1 MFKGILKVV
10 ISYALM
16 LFSLLLM
23 ISLVKFSPNDLIF
36 YTTAINSSYTNVLGA
51 LGVQI
56 ASPFVFFY
64 GYSSWIWALCS
75 LLVGINILVGI
86 TPRDLL
92 IRFTLVHG
100 IALLCST
107 LFSLFTSNFSFLTGG
122 IFGALIGHVITSII
136 PNFVMIPIVLALL
149 IVLLAKMWPYPFEQ
163 LAQMVNSLEKASQ
176 PILVIEEFG
185 EYRDE
190 LPQENLDTS
199 ELRIPISDSV
209 EKIPQQYYAT
219 QDEDMHYG
227 AVDTLTEELEP
238 NNFKYQSQ
246 LPSFLQEIDERE
258 SSEQTPPVFICKKP
272 LGKEKE
278 KETLLREVEVDL
290 LSPYLRG
297 SSSFYD
303 RIEENNFLKLRSLEA
318 LESSTTLEEDVQNIT
333 EGLDELDQSFESMSP
348 TSEWVKESGA
358 PLSSFIRNQPGVKRL
373 SFSNGI
379 VGEVNEV
386 SETQIP
392 SDEREDGFNTDFMT
406 NTTANISTTNADTD
420 DEISVQDLIEESA
433 EIIFNAE
440 PPVIPQHTSKFPPV
454 STYISDTP
462 IILNE
467 LDDKGEALPSFSLEH
482 FDISSSNMI
491 DNGVIEISDSEKM
504 LLSGIER
511 TMKKQQ
517 ESSDSLKERLQKK
530 QQQLADAFYK
540 TQDQEK
546 PTAFSNEE
554 PTPAISNFVL
564 QDVEKEILALK
575 KESNVLDTVSQNIS
589 DNSFLMAHDLSD
601 SEPIF
606 DPLGDPIKEP
616 LFISENNIDSEKL
629 IQELMIPN
637 AENIESLLTTSPTEE
652 DSMEEINSMDSIDF
666 SKIRE
671 GFDIPNLVSLMQL
684 NLGEIEFP
692 DIKEW
697 AKKDFVPGANSKW
710 NVDFKD
716 FDKEET
722 ILHFKNLEEQR
733 NQPGNDINNIDDI
746 NNIYFNNFDK
756 EESILKYQDVTEQK
770 DELSNDINDI
780 SDIEFSD
787 FDKEE
792 SILQFKNVIEQK
804 DEHIN
809 NVDLKDSS
817 KDGTVLQF
825 KDIITQKSEPKNGV
839 NNVERLTEVKE
850 LVEVEGLTEVEKLTE
865 LTEIE
870 ELSLLSEEPL
880 EDISI
885 ALKEVAYSFDSEL
898 EKDPE
903 FVISMNEDDSDPVNN
918 LLKLNPM
925 EEYSAYMPKPLEEIA
940 FSFSSEDSDREPEFT
955 IRNISED
962 KDSNNNV
969 TPEVTSKIAELE
981 KISVQQTIVPEEIFI
996 QDPLD
1001 ETDTELM
1008 NNDIALE
1015 EPMLVEES
1023 IISDVVTEEEITPTN
1038 EELIMPESIS
1048 EEILNIGQDQKEMIL
1063 NNEEKTLSMDDNEIY
1078 EIEQN
1083 TIDQDIVDLDT
1094 PESLLMPSVTTNT
1107 HLIKTIDYP
1116 ITEQTAPK
1124 KAIFP
1129 KIEDLEPNTD
1139 VISKAEEDE
1148 EVETT
1153 MKMIED
1159 TYESFNIN
1167 MQVVDFN
1174 RGPTITR
1181 FELEPPSGLKLRT
1194 ILNLQDDLALQAGT
1208 SNLRIISPVEGRSLI
1223 GIEVPNKVRRNFL
1236 LREQI
1241 ESNLFEESEAELPL
1255 ILGID
1260 VGGKEIVSDLATT
1273 PHLLIAGTTGSGK
1286 SVYVNALIMG
1296 LLFKLSSEDLKFIMI
1311 DPKMV
1316 ELELY
1321 GGIPHLLAPIITKP
1335 EEAMAALE
1343 WTVQE
1348 MDRRYKLLSELSV
1361 RNIKEYK
1368 NLGKN
1373 SPTGDQGYE
1382 KLPYIVV
1389 IVDEFANLMLRA
1401 PKDTEKHIS
1410 RLASMSR
1417 AVGIH
1422 LVLATQRPSVD
1433 VVTGII
1439 KANFPSRIAFRVSS
1453 KIDSRTI
1460 IDRNGAETLLG
1471 RGDMLFMSPNYMD
1484 PVRIQSPY
1492 ASSEDVARAVN
1503 TIKKNGPPDY
1513 AIDFSEVL
1521 ARQEENN
1528 SDGSRTD
1535 AMSDPLFEEVLR
1547 YAVDNGE
1554 ISASGIQRRFRVGYN
1569 RASRLIESMKDMKII
1584 SPPPSA
1590 GKGWLINITRD
1601 EIQSYLD

>member
-122 IFGALIGHVITSII
+122 VFGALIGYIITNVIPSFI
-136 PNFVMIPIVLALL
+136 MIPIVLTLL
-149 IVLLAKMWPYPFEQ
+149 IALLAKMWPYPFEQ
-163 LAQMVNSLEKASQ
+163 LARIINSLEKASQ
-176 PILVIEEFG
+176 PVLVIEQYG
-185 EYRDE
+185 EYRDDS
-190 LPQENLDTS
+190 PQEDLDNS
-199 ELRIPISDSV
+199 ELRIPINESV
-209 EKIPQQYYAT
+209 EEMPQQYYAT
-219 QDEDMHYG
+219 QNKDMHYG
-227 AVDTLTEELEP
+227 AVDTLTEDLEP
-238 NNFKYQSQ
+238 SNFRYESQ
-246 LPSFLQEIDERE
+246 LPSFLQEIEESE
-258 SSEQTPPVFICKKP
+258 SSELTPPVFICKKP
-272 LGKEKE
+272 LGTEKE
-278 KETLLREVEVDL
+278 KEIVLREVEVDL
-290 LSPYLRG
+290 LAPYLRG
-297 SSSFYD
+297 NSSFYD
-303 RIEENNFLKLRSLEA
+303 RIEENNFLKSRSLEA
-318 LESSTTLEEDVQNIT
+318 LEPSTLIEDVQNIT

-348 TSEWVKESGA
+348 TSEWVRESGV
-358 PLSSFIRNQPGVKRL
+358 PLSSFIRNQPSGKRL
-373 SFSNGI
+373 SFSDGI

-392 SDEREDGFNTDFMT
+392 SDENDNGFNTDFMT
-406 NTTANISTTNADTD
+406 NTTANTSNNNRDADTD
-420 DEISVQDLIEESA
+420 DEISVHDLINESA
-433 EIIFNAE
+433 EMVFNAE
-440 PPVIPQHTSKFPPV
+440 PPVIPQHTSNFPPV
-454 STYISDTP
+454 SGFLTDTP

-467 LDDKGEALPSFSLEH
+467 LDDDGEEVSNFSLEH
-482 FDISSSNMI
+482 FDISPSNTI
-491 DNGVIEISDSEKM
+491 DNGIIEISDSEKM

-589 DNSFLMAHDLSD
+589 DNSFLMAHNLSD
-601 SEPIF
+601 SEPAF
-606 DPLGDPIKEP
+606 DPLGDPIKETS
-616 LFISENNIDSEKL
+616 FISENNIDSEKL

-637 AENIESLLTTSPTEE
+637 AENIDSLLNIDPVEE
-652 DSMEEINSMDSIDF
+652 DSMEEMNSMDSIDF

-756 EESILKYQDVTEQK
+756 EESILKYQDVAEQK

-780 SDIEFSD
+780 SDIE
-787 FDKEE
+787 
-792 SILQFKNVIEQK
+792 
-804 DEHIN
+804 
-809 NVDLKDSS
+809 LKDFS

-825 KDIITQKSEPKNGV
+825 KDIITQKNEPKNDI
-839 NNVERLTEVKE
+839 NNI
-850 LVEVEGLTEVEKLTE
+850 EKLTE
-865 LTEIE
+865 PAEVEDFAELTEVE
-870 ELSLLSEEPL
+870 ELSLLSDEPL
-880 EDISI
+880 EDIS
-885 ALKEVAYSFDSEL
+885 APLEEVAYSFTSEL

-1521 ARQEENN
+1521 AKQEESS

>member
-23 ISLVKFSPNDLIF
+23 ISLVKFSPNDLAF
-36 YTTAINSSYTNVLGA
+36 YTTALNSSYTNVLGA

-64 GYSSWIWALCS
+64 GYSSWIWVLFS
-75 LLVGINILVGI
+75 LLIGMHILVGI
-86 TPRDLL
+86 TPQDLL
-92 IRFTLVHG
+92 IRFALAHG

-122 IFGALIGHVITSII
+122 IFGSLIGYMITSVI
-136 PNFVMIPIVLALL
+136 PSVIMIPIVLTLL
-149 IVLLAKMWPYPFEQ
+149 IALLAKMWPYPFEQ
-163 LAQMVNSLEKASQ
+163 LARIINSLEKASQ
-176 PILVIEEFG
+176 PVLVTEQYG

-190 LPQENLDTS
+190 FPQEDLDNS
-199 ELRIPISDSV
+199 ELRIPINESV
-209 EKIPQQYYAT
+209 EEMPQQYYAT
-219 QDEDMHYG
+219 QNEDMHYG

-238 NNFKYQSQ
+238 SNFRYQSQ
-246 LPSFLQEIDERE
+246 LPSFLQEIDEGE
-258 SSEQTPPVFICKKP
+258 SSELTPPVFICKKS
-272 LGKEKE
+272 LGTEKE
-278 KETLLREVEVDL
+278 IVLREVEVDL

-297 SSSFYD
+297 NSSFYD
-303 RIEENNFLKLRSLEA
+303 RIEENNFLKSRSLEA
-318 LESSTTLEEDVQNIT
+318 LEPTTLAEDVQNIT
-333 EGLDELDQSFESMSP
+333 EGLDELDQSFESMLP
-348 TSEWVKESGA
+348 TSEWVKESGT
-358 PLSSFIRNQPGVKRL
+358 PLSSFIRNQPSVKRL
-373 SFSNGI
+373 SFSDGI

-386 SETQIP
+386 SATQMP
-392 SDEREDGFNTDFMT
+392 SDEGEDGFNTDFMT
-406 NTTANISTTNADTD
+406 KTTANTSNENTDTD
-420 DEISVQDLIEESA
+420 DEISVHDLINESA
-433 EIIFNAE
+433 EIVFNAE
-440 PPVIPQHTSKFPPV
+440 PPVIPQHTSNFPPV
-454 STYISDTP
+454 SSFLTDTP

-467 LDDKGEALPSFSLEH
+467 LDDDGEEVLNFSLDH
-482 FDISSSNMI
+482 FDISPTNTI
-491 DNGVIEISDSEKM
+491 DNGIIEISDSEKM

-589 DNSFLMAHDLSD
+589 DNNFLMAHDSSD

-606 DPLGDPIKEP
+606 DPLGEPIKETS
-616 LFISENNIDSEKL
+616 FTSKNDIDSEQL
-629 IQELMIPN
+629 IREFMIPR
-637 AENIESLLTTSPTEE
+637 AENIESLLTTSSMAVSPIEE

-697 AKKDFVPGANSKW
+697 AKKDFVPGVNSKW

-722 ILHFKNLEEQR
+722 ILHFRNLEEQR

-746 NNIYFNNFDK
+746 NNIYFKDFDK
-756 EESILKYQDVTEQK
+756 EESILQYQDVTEQK

-780 SDIEFSD
+780 SDIESSD
-787 FDKEE
+787 FD
-792 SILQFKNVIEQK
+792 
-804 DEHIN
+804 
-809 NVDLKDSS
+809 

-825 KDIITQKSEPKNGV
+825 KDIITHKSEPKNDI
-839 NNVERLTEVKE
+839 NNIEKLTEPA
-850 LVEVEGLTEVEKLTE
+850 EVEDFADLTEVEELTLLTE
-865 LTEIE
+865 
-870 ELSLLSEEPL
+870 EPW
-880 EDISI
+880 EDISVP
-885 ALKEVAYSFDSEL
+885 LEETAYSFTSEL

-962 KDSNNNV
+962 KVSNNNV
-969 TPEVTSKIAELE
+969 TPESTPKEV
-981 KISVQQTIVPEEIFI
+981 VPEEIFA
-996 QDPLD
+996 QDSL
-1001 ETDTELM
+1001 ESTSIELM

-1015 EPMLVEES
+1015 EPMFVEES
-1023 IISDVVTEEEITPTN
+1023 IIDDVLIEEEAILSETIN
-1038 EELIMPESIS
+1038 EEMWNIDQDHKEIILNHA
-1048 EEILNIGQDQKEMIL
+1048 EEILS
-1063 NNEEKTLSMDDNEIY
+1063 TDDNEIY

-1094 PESLLMPSVTTNT
+1094 PESLLMPSVTTDS
-1107 HLIKTIDYP
+1107 HLIKTVDYP
-1116 ITEQTAPK
+1116 ILTQESPK

-1129 KIEDLEPNTD
+1129 NIEDLEPNTD
-1139 VISKAEEDE
+1139 VISRAEEDE

-1167 MQVVDFN
+1167 MQVVDYN

-1241 ESNLFEESEAELPL
+1241 ESTLFDESQAELPL

-1321 GGIPHLLAPIITKP
+1321 NGIPHLLAPIITKP

-1343 WTVQE
+1343 WAVQE

-1373 SPTGDQGYE
+1373 SPTGNQGYE
-1382 KLPYIVV
+1382 NLPYIVV

-1433 VVTGII
+1433 VVTGVI

-1521 ARQEENN
+1521 AKQEENN

>member
-1 MFKGILKVV
+1 MFKGVLKVV
-10 ISYALM
+10 ISYALI

-23 ISLVKFSPNDLIF
+23 ISLVNFSPNDFSF
-36 YTTAINSSYTNVLGA
+36 YTTAMNSSYTNILGPF
-51 LGVQI
+51 GVQI

-64 GYSSWIWALCS
+64 GYSSWIWVLFS
-75 LLVGINILVGI
+75 LLIGMRILVGI

-92 IRFTLVHG
+92 IRFALAHG
-100 IALLCST
+100 ISLLCST

-122 IFGALIGHVITSII
+122 IFGALLAHALTSII
-136 PNFVMIPIVLALL
+136 PSFIMIPIVLALL
-149 IVLLAKMWPYPFEQ
+149 IILLAKMWSLPFEQ
-163 LAQMVNSLEKASQ
+163 LAKLLNSLNKAPQ
-176 PILVIEEFG
+176 AVVVTEQYE

-190 LPQENLDTS
+190 LPQEDFDNA
-199 ELRIPISDSV
+199 ELRIPISDSI
-209 EKIPQQYYAT
+209 EEIPQQYYAT
-219 QDEDMHYG
+219 RDEDMHYG
-227 AVDTLTEELEP
+227 AVDTLTEESKP
-238 NNFKYQSQ
+238 SNFKYQSQ
-246 LPSFLQEIDERE
+246 LPSFLQEIDEGE
-258 SSEQTPPVFICKKP
+258 PSEQQEPIFICKKP
-272 LGKEKE
+272 LATKQ
-278 KETLLREVEVDL
+278 ETLLREVEVDL

-303 RIEENNFLKLRSLEA
+303 KIEENSFLKSRSLEA
-318 LESSTTLEEDVQNIT
+318 LDPPTTLEEDVQNIT
-333 EGLDELDQSFESMSP
+333 EGLDELDQSFESMLP
-348 TSEWVKESGA
+348 TSEWVRESGV
-358 PLSSFIRNQPGVKRL
+358 PLSNFIRNQPGVKRL
-373 SFSNGI
+373 SFSDGI
-379 VGEVNEV
+379 VSEVKEMDKIP
-386 SETQIP
+386 ETQIKA
-392 SDEREDGFNTDFMT
+392 EEDVFTADQILDYNSEELIDTVDNTDK
-406 NTTANISTTNADTD
+406 AV
-420 DEISVQDLIEESA
+420 VQALIEESA
-433 EIIFNAE
+433 DIMFDAE
-440 PPVIPQHTSKFPPV
+440 PQTILQHVSNFPPV
-454 STYISDTP
+454 SNFIDNTP

-467 LDDKGEALPSFSLEH
+467 LDDKGQEVSNFSLEH
-482 FDISSSNMI
+482 FENPAYNKI
-491 DNGVIEISDSEKM
+491 DNGIIEISDSEKI

-511 TMKKQQ
+511 TMKKQE
-517 ESSDSLKERLQKK
+517 ESTNSLKEKLHKK
-530 QQQLADAFYK
+530 QQELAEAFYK
-540 TQDQEK
+540 TLEQEEN
-546 PTAFSNEE
+546 PTFSNEE
-554 PTPAISNFVL
+554 PTPVISNFAL
-564 QDVEKEILALK
+564 QDFEKEILTLK
-575 KESNVLDTVSQNIS
+575 KESNTLDTVSQNIS
-589 DNSFLMAHDLSD
+589 DTSFLMTHESGFD
-601 SEPIF
+601 SAVEY
-606 DPLGDPIKEP
+606 DPLAQKTTSNSSLYE
-616 LFISENNIDSEKL
+616 EAIDSEHL

-637 AENIESLLTTSPTEE
+637 IDDIQDIKNIDYTESLLGISPELE
-652 DSMEEINSMDSIDF
+652 MSSMEEIEPTNSQTDGILRF
-666 SKIRE
+666 RE
-671 GFDIPNLVSLMQL
+671 GFDIPSLVSLMQL

-692 DIKEW
+692 DQKELT
-697 AKKDFVPGANSKW
+697 KKATPPNNNW

-716 FDKEET
+716 FDKEEN
-722 ILHFKNLEEQR
+722 ILEFKDIFEQKDLL
-733 NQPGNDINNIDDI
+733 GGDINNI
-746 NNIYFNNFDK
+746 
-756 EESILKYQDVTEQK
+756 
-770 DELSNDINDI
+770 
-780 SDIEFSD
+780 
-787 FDKEE
+787 
-792 SILQFKNVIEQK
+792 
-804 DEHIN
+804 
-809 NVDLKDSS
+809 
-817 KDGTVLQF
+817 
-825 KDIITQKSEPKNGV
+825 
-839 NNVERLTEVKE
+839 
-850 LVEVEGLTEVEKLTE
+850 EKV
-865 LTEIE
+865 E
-870 ELSLLSEEPL
+870 ELIETEDTFSLLQDSQEPQEKISTSW
-880 EDISI
+880 EDTMH
-885 ALKEVAYSFDSEL
+885 SFSAEL
-898 EKDPE
+898 EE
-903 FVISMNEDDSDPVNN
+903 ASSFVISMNDGEPLQEKTFAEPALISPVYIPTFVEDTV
-918 LLKLNPM
+918 
-925 EEYSAYMPKPLEEIA
+925 
-940 FSFSSEDSDREPEFT
+940 FSFSSEESDREPEFV
-955 IRNISED
+955 IRHINDNEG
-962 KDSNNNV
+962 SNN
-969 TPEVTSKIAELE
+969 TPPLEAIQKIADPEEIL
-981 KISVQQTIVPEEIFI
+981 VQQTITPEKIFI
-996 QDPLD
+996 QDSLELTD
-1001 ETDTELM
+1001 EDLRDKEDDESITHDMFEESASKEIISTIEKE
-1008 NNDIALE
+1008 E
-1015 EPMLVEES
+1015 EPILTES
-1023 IISDVVTEEEITPTN
+1023 INEEIVLPIEEN
-1038 EELIMPESIS
+1038 DEELLVPESIS
-1048 EEILNIGQDQKEMIL
+1048 EEMLNIDQDQKDMIL
-1063 NNEEKTLSMDDNEIY
+1063 NHEEETLSMDKDNEIDKSP
-1078 EIEQN
+1078 
-1083 TIDQDIVDLDT
+1083 DQDIIDLDT
-1094 PESLLMPSVTTNT
+1094 PESLLMPSVTTDT
-1107 HLIKTIDYP
+1107 HLIKVIDYP